1 MDFFGL
7 QDSRKK
13 QSAILLLFFI
23 IAMLAMAIVVHVIAT
38 LVSIPLGKEI
48 DLTQPSTPAKAFIA
62 VIWFT
67 CFIGCFFRILD
78 VRAGGVA
85 LAKRFGAIEA
95 STSGR
100 YRSEHVLLDIVAEI
114 AVASS
119 CAQPRVFILHGERAI
134 NAFVVGGFSGK
145 EALVVSQGALD
156 KLDRDELSAVV
167 AHEFGHISQGD
178 IPVNMRLLIA
188 LGGLNAID
196 EVGQILMVEDV
207 KGNLFA
213 QPGVVVGLVLRVIG
227 SIGVFFGR
235 LIRSAF
241 SRQREYLADA
251 CAVQFTR
258 NPENV
263 AAALCAVRDEH
274 DDQAIHGV
282 HAEELAHL
290 CFQTGDIV
298 HWYQRIFATH
308 PPIQRRIDAI
318 DPHFD
323 TKMRSRAR
331 ATEDK
336 KPKLYSVGNGGA
348 AIPMS
353 GRNSASVMPLSD
365 IASMTLS
372 DSTACLAALHA
383 IFTSDDQSKRTQ
395 YFNAIGFAYNKDFAR
410 QVEQVNET
418 LNAELKNSQLAVI
431 EHAAEQLRSKVK
443 LENRQRFLQ
452 SLEKLLVVEGEFT
465 LMNYATMQLIRRKLD
480 ADFPVLEQ
488 VCGDDT
494 ELAQGTLAKTFDTM
508 GSEFAL
514 LLSLIVES
522 SGNDAEQL
530 DEQFAA
536 ALSCYT
542 KKHYSRRSAAEA
554 GIVKELESSFQT
566 LYVQPRLIR
575 EAFVR
580 HCLEIAQSDGHIAK
594 DERALLNLFALSLDC
609 EAIAALGNK
618 VDFVINPDFFVFGI
632 DIQIQFVIVDV
643 VFERIAFHCFVAR

>member
-23 IAMLAMAIVVHVIAT
+23 IAMLAMAIVVHFVAT
-38 LVSIPLGKEI
+38 LVSIPMGKEI
-48 DLTQPSTPAKAFIA
+48 NLTQPTTPAKAFIA
-62 VIWFT
+62 LIWLT
-67 CFIGCFFRILD
+67 CFVGCFFRILD

-85 LAKRFGAIEA
+85 LAKRFGAVEA
-95 STSGR
+95 STSGG
-100 YRSEHVLLDIVAEI
+100 YRSEQVLLDIVAEI
-114 AVASS
+114 AVASG
-119 CAQPRVFILHGERAI
+119 CMEPRVFILHHEHSI

-156 KLDRDELSAVV
+156 KLDRNELSAVV

-196 EVGQILMVEDV
+196 EVGKLLMVETSSG
-207 KGNLFA
+207 KLLA
-213 QPGVVVGLVLRVIG
+213 QPGVAVGLVLRVIG

-235 LIRSAF
+235 LFRSAF

-258 NPENV
+258 NPYCV
-263 AAALCAVRDEH
+263 AAALTIVRDEH
-274 DDQAIHGV
+274 DDQAIHSV

-290 CFQTGDIV
+290 CFQVGDV
-298 HWYQRIFATH
+298 SRWFKRVFATH

-318 DPHFD
+318 DPHFE
-323 TKMRSRAR
+323 TKMRSKKRAS
-331 ATEDK
+331 EDR
-336 KPKLYSVGNGGA
+336 KPKLYSVGHGSA
-348 AIPMS
+348 AVPMS
-353 GRNSASVMPLSD
+353 SEGSANTVALSD
-365 IASMTLS
+365 LATMTLGDKS
-372 DSTACLAALHA
+372 ACLAALHA
-383 IFTSDDQSKRTQ
+383 LFASDDNAKRTQ
-395 YFNAIGFAYNKDFAR
+395 YYSAVAFAYNKVFAH
-410 QVEQVNET
+410 QVEELGET
-418 LNAELKNSQLAVI
+418 LSAELKNNQLGII
-431 EHAAEQLRSKVK
+431 ELATEQLRGSVK
-443 LENRQRFLQ
+443 LENRQRLLK

-480 ADFPVLEQ
+480 ADFPVLNQ
-488 VCGDDT
+488 ISGT
-494 ELAQGTLAKTFDTM
+494 EEALAQGSLVKTFDTM

-522 SGNDAEQL
+522 SGNRSETL
-530 DEQFAA
+530 DEQFEA

-542 KKHYSRRSAAEA
+542 KQNFSRRSASEA
-554 GIVKELESSFQT
+554 GIVKELEASFQT
-566 LYVQPRLIR
+566 LYVQPRLVR

-609 EAIAALGNK
+609 ETIAA
-618 VDFVINPDFFVFGI
+618 
-632 DIQIQFVIVDV
+632 
-643 VFERIAFHCFVAR
+643 

>member
-23 IAMLAMAIVVHVIAT
+23 VAMLAMAIVVHVIAT
-38 LVSIPLGKEI
+38 LVSIPLGREI
-48 DLTQPSTPAKAFIA
+48 NLTQPSLPAKAFIA
-62 VIWFT
+62 LIWLT
-67 CFIGCFFRILD
+67 CLIGCFFRILD

-100 YRSEHVLLDIVAEI
+100 YRSEHVLLDVVAEI
-114 AVASS
+114 AVASA
-119 CAQPRVFILHGERAI
+119 CLEPRVFVLHGERSI

-156 KLDRDELSAVV
+156 KLDRDELSAIV

-196 EVGQILMVEDV
+196 EVGKLLMVQDSN
-207 KGNLFA
+207 GNLMA
-213 QPGVVVGLVLRVIG
+213 QPGAIVGMVLRVIG

-235 LIRSAF
+235 VFRSAF
-241 SRQREYLADA
+241 SRQREFLADA

-258 NPENV
+258 NPACV
-263 AAALCAVRDEH
+263 AAALSIVRDEH
-274 DDQAIHGV
+274 DDQAIHSV
-282 HAEELAHL
+282 HAEELSHL
-290 CFQTGDIV
+290 CFQVGDVIKW
-298 HWYQRIFATH
+298 HQRLFATH

-318 DPHFD
+318 DPHFEI
-323 TKMRSRAR
+323 KARSKRR
-331 ATEDK
+331 ESEDG
-336 KPKLYSVGNGGA
+336 KPKLYSVGSGGG

-353 GRNSASVMPLSD
+353 GADATNTMPLSD
-365 IASMTLS
+365 MALLTLG
-372 DSTACLAALHA
+372 DKGACLATLHA
-383 IFTSDDQSKRTQ
+383 IFASHDSAKRRK
-395 YFNAIGFAYNKDFAR
+395 YYDAIGFAYNKVFAH
-410 QVEQVNET
+410 QVEEVGET
-418 LNAELKNSQLAVI
+418 LSVELKSNQIAII
-431 EHAAEQLRSKVK
+431 EHVTDQLRESVK
-443 LENRQRFLQ
+443 LENRQRMLK

-488 VCGDDT
+488 ISGDEDAV
-494 ELAQGTLAKTFDTM
+494 AQGSLAKSFDSM

-514 LLSLIVES
+514 LLSLIVET
-522 SGNDAEQL
+522 SGNRSEQL
-530 DEQFAA
+530 DEQFEA

-542 KKHYSRRSAAEA
+542 KKTYSRRSASEE
-554 GIVKELESSFQT
+554 GIIEELEASFQS
-566 LYVQPRLIR
+566 LYVQPRVIR

-580 HCLEIAQSDGHIAK
+580 HCVEIAQSDGHIAR
-594 DERALLNLFALSLDC
+594 DERALLNLFALSLNC
-609 EAIAALGNK
+609 QPIAA
-618 VDFVINPDFFVFGI
+618 
-632 DIQIQFVIVDV
+632 
-643 VFERIAFHCFVAR
+643 